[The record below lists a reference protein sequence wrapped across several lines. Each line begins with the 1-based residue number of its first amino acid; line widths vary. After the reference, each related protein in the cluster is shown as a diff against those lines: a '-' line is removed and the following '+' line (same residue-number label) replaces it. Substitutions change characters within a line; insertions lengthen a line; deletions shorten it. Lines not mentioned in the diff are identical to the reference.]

1 MIENMCALMSPF
13 LEKVSSCYI
22 YCYLQL
28 LDTGFFHIDPHLG
41 NMIRTPDGDYVAELY
56 QLPLILCY
64 IIFGRNFYWV

>member
-1 MIENMCALMSPF
+1 MTATRLGGHLVIVQMKLCH
-13 LEKVSSCYI
+13 
-22 YCYLQL
+22 QL